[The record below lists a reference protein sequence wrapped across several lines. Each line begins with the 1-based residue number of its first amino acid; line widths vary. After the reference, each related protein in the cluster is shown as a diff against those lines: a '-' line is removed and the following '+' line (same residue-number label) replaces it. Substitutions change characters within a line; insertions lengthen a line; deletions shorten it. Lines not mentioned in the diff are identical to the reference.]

1 MSGAARVAPPAGGG
15 PVPDLARAAVPH
27 LGHAKGPCPPARAL
41 SHRGCTAGPV
51 NLVQAARQCRP
62 SVSIPR
68 ADEDNLGGGVTAIT
82 HTPDGD
88 DARTAPQLFPQPS
101 DMNVDGARVVAP
113 RALVP
118 HGPEQLV
125 PGHGPVRR
133 AQQVLQQR
141 ELLVREGDGPAVD
154 GDLARRRST
163 MTSCRGEAR
172 RGRATRN
179 GPGSAAASCSRT
191 RATSCPC
198 GPCPPR
204 VRAECVVAPGASS
217 ATTLATARARST
229 SRARPA
235 GPTPGS
241 SPT

>member
-27 LGHAKGPCPPARAL
+27 LRHAKGPCPPARAL
-41 SHRGCTAGPV
+41 SHRGCTAGPPEPGSP
-51 NLVQAARQCRP
+51 ARQCRP

-82 HTPDGD
+82 HTPYGD

-101 DMNVDGARVVAP
+101 DMSVDGARVVAP

-118 HGPEQLV
+118 HGPEQLF

-154 GDLARRRST
+154 GDLARRRVDDDLVSR
-163 MTSCRGEAR
+163 RGEPWAGDVTIDGRSVAFTYKEFALLEYLLRSPHRAVTREELLRSCLLYTSDAADEEDSVDLGGR
-172 RGRATRN
+172 RII
-179 GPGSAAASCSRT
+179 
-191 RATSCPC
+191 
-198 GPCPPR
+198 
-204 VRAECVVAPGASS
+204 
-217 ATTLATARARST
+217 
-229 SRARPA
+229 
-235 GPTPGS
+235 
-241 SPT
+241 